1 MPRLRERGANNIGCI
16 VGLAILTVAVLI
28 AVKVVPVRVAVA
40 EMQDF
45 CEKEADQAS
54 LPRMTNQIM
63 ADQVKIKAD
72 EEQLPVS
79 KEDIKVWR
87 DTSEVHIEVKYTV
100 PLDLLFY
107 EYKWNVVHRVDRTL
121 F

>member
-16 VGLAILTVAVLI
+16 VGLAILAVAVLI
-28 AVKVVPVRVAVA
+28 AVKVVPVRIAVA
-40 EMQDF
+40 DLQDF

-63 ADQVKIKAD
+63 ADQVRIKAD
-72 EEQLPVS
+72 EVQLPVT
-79 KEDIKVWR
+79 KDDIRVWR
-87 DTSEVHIEVKYTV
+87 DTSDVHIEVKYTV

-107 EYKWNVVHRVDRTL
+107 KYEWHVVHRVDRTL

>member
-1 MPRLRERGANNIGCI
+1 MVRSRERGANNIGCI
-16 VGLAILTVAVLI
+16 VGLAILAAAVLI
-28 AVKVVPVRVAVA
+28 AVKIVPVRIAVA
-40 EMQDF
+40 DLEDF

-54 LPRMTNQIM
+54 LPRMTNEIM

-72 EEQLPVS
+72 EVQLPVN

-87 DTSEVHIEVKYTV
+87 DTSDVHIEVKYTV
-100 PLDLLFY
+100 PLDFLV
-107 EYKWNVVHRVDRTL
+107 YKYQWHVVHRVDRTL